1 MKLIEEN
8 LHRCILP
15 EGKSDTTYADDDLQG
30 FGIRVRRD
38 VKGRVKRKWFYQYR
52 TRTDGKQHRINL
64 GNVDSP
70 AAVPATKAR
79 QKATEHSISAQ
90 LGDDPQKK
98 RKEAKKDQKRRLLD
112 EALKY
117 LDDRKNGIVGKRPMR
132 LSTFKAAKRY
142 FELHWG
148 ALAARPVAFI
158 TEAEVQHQLRKII
171 DQHGKI
177 AAARAKSFLSAFY
190 AWAMKE
196 GLAKTNPTINTQ
208 DIAKN
213 DPRTRVLSDDEIRAI
228 WSAGRADDFGRI
240 VRLLFFTGCRRD
252 EIGGLKWNEID
263 LDNSALSI
271 GGGRTK
277 SGRELRLTL
286 PAAAAAILRQAPRR
300 AGRDFLF
307 GERGGAF
314 QRWSWEKMALDKRL
328 VEAGHQFE
336 PWTLHDIRRT
346 VRTRLAKIGIAPHV
360 AELVLNHVGHRRSV
374 DGAVYDHHPYQLE
387 IADALMRWSVALMA
401 IVEPPTES
409 NVTPMLRATA

>member
-1 MKLIEEN
+1 MKLVDEN

-15 EGKSDTTYADDDLQG
+15 EGKSDTTYADDDLPG

-38 VKGRVKRKWFYQYR
+38 VNGRVRRKWFYQYR
-52 TRTDGKQHRINL
+52 SRSDAKQHRINL

-70 AAVPATKAR
+70 AAVPSTKAR

-90 LGDDPQKK
+90 LGDDPQKN
-98 RKEAKKDQKRRLLD
+98 RKAARKGSKQLLLD

-117 LDDRKNGIVGKRPMR
+117 LGDRKGGIVGKRPMR
-132 LSTFKAAKRY
+132 LSTYKAAKRY
-142 FELHWG
+142 FELHWS
-148 ALAARPVAFI
+148 ALAKRPVAAI
-158 TEAEVQHQLRKII
+158 TETEVQAQLRKII
-171 DQHGKI
+171 ENHGKT

-213 DPRTRVLSDDEIRAI
+213 DPRTRVLSDHEIKII
-228 WSAGRADDFGRI
+228 WSACRADDFGRI
-240 VRLLFFTGCRRD
+240 TKLLFFTGCRRD
-252 EIGGLKWNEID
+252 EIGGLKWNEVD
-263 LDNSALSI
+263 LDNSVLLIA
-271 GGGRTK
+271 GARTK

-286 PAAAAAILRQAPRR
+286 PPAAAAILRQAPRR

-328 VEAGHQFE
+328 AEAGHQFE
-336 PWTLHDIRRT
+336 PWTLHDIRRS
-346 VRTRLAKIGIAPHV
+346 VRTRLSSIGIAPHI

-374 DGAVYDHHPYQLE
+374 DGAVYDHHSYQLE

-409 NVTPMLRATA
+409 NVTPMRRVTA